1 MISLEEIK
9 GQLESAKL
17 GNLYGDVMEHIEKEK
32 KTGIDAAS
40 ELRQEAAKLRKHK
53 IALEKLSPLLGISS
67 PDEVEGKLSEIETL
81 LKKGDKAKGS
91 ETELA
96 KLTGKLDEFSRKFDE
111 LGAKEKRT
119 RMTALKARL
128 TADLKDKVHAA
139 DFVVD
144 SLISSNAV
152 DFAED
157 GDSIVWRDGDKV
169 MDYKS
174 GTEKFLS
181 ERKEIL
187 KNTQSGGS
195 GSTTSHRLPSGK
207 PVYTPESIKSLS
219 GKDKA
224 RAMQE
229 VNEGKAEW
237 HAD

>member
-9 GQLESAKL
+9 GKLESAKL
-17 GNLYGDVMEHIEKEK
+17 GDLYGDVVEHIEKEK

-53 IALEKLSPLLGISS
+53 IALEKLSPLLGIIS
-67 PDEVEGKLSEIETL
+67 PDEVEGKLAEIEEK
-81 LKKGDKAKGS
+81 LKSAGKAKGS

-144 SLISSNAV
+144 SLINSNAV

-157 GDSIVWRDGDKV
+157 GDSIVWRDGETV

-195 GSTTSHRLPSGK
+195 GSNTNNRLPSGK
-207 PVYTPESIKSLS
+207 PIYTQESLKGLS
-219 GKDKA
+219 GKEIA
-224 RAMQE
+224 RVMQK
-229 VNEGKAEW
+229 VNEGNAEW
-237 HAD
+237 RPE